1 MSNSICIYH
10 NGNKNII
17 SYYKNKFSN
26 LKFVGNW
33 AEFPY
38 QDNSLYEISH
48 ADATYENLFELKKV
62 NIKIIRHISDY
73 DDDQKNIVN
82 ECHEQHYEQWL
93 SESVINFLSFS
104 DEIVCGTEFESGN
117 NGKHA
122 IITTGRTASTHLEMY
137 LKKNYIE
144 AFENAKNNIIN
155 DKDTVNSNSATFLW
169 RENSWE
175 CLTSIWIGLQKQKFV
190 HAYKK
195 TPFNY
200 EFGQVQEIPIAW
212 LTNDWLNMCRYTMD
226 SAIAYKFLLKKPINI
241 QTHEE
246 IIKNYK
252 TNSIKIPYNKEKIIK
267 NYYHTNEWYFQNL
280 QPMIDRL
287 YIDTTHLLS

>member
-17 SYYKNKFSN
+17 SYYKNKFSD

-48 ADATYENLFELKKV
+48 ADATYENLFELKKA

-82 ECHEQHYEQWL
+82 ECHEQQYEQWL
-93 SESVINFLSFS
+93 NESVIKFLSFS
-104 DEIVCGTEFESGN
+104 DEIVCDIGLESDN

-122 IITTGRTASTHLEMY
+122 IITTGRAASTHLELY
-137 LKKNYIE
+137 LKKKCID
-144 AFENAKNNIIN
+144 AFENEKINITDDKN
-155 DKDTVNSNSATFLW
+155 TFNSNSATLLW

-175 CLTSIWIGLQKQKFV
+175 CLTSIWIALQTQNFV
-190 HAYKK
+190 HAYKN
-195 TPFNY
+195 TSFDY
-200 EFGQVQEIPIAW
+200 EWKQVQEIPIEW
-212 LTNDWLNMCRYTMD
+212 LINDWLNICRHTMD
-226 SAIAYKFLLKKPINI
+226 LGIAFKFLLKKPINI
-241 QTHEE
+241 QTYEE
-246 IIKNYK
+246 IIKHYK
-252 TNSIKIPYNKEKIIK
+252 TNSIKIPYNKEKMIK
-267 NYYHTNEWYFQNL
+267 NYYYTNKWYFKNL

-287 YIDTTHLLS
+287 YMDTTHLLS

>member
-17 SYYKNKFSN
+17 SHYKNNFSN

-33 AEFPY
+33 AEFSY

-48 ADATYENLFELKKV
+48 ADATYENLFELKKS

-73 DDDQKNIVN
+73 DDDQKNIVD

-93 SESVINFLSFS
+93 NDSVIKFLSFS
-104 DEIVCGTEFESGN
+104 DELVCDAEVESGN

-122 IITTGRTASTHLEMY
+122 IITTGRTASTHLELY
-137 LKKNYIE
+137 LKKKSIE
-144 AFENAKNNIIN
+144 AFENTKVNITDDKN
-155 DKDTVNSNSATFLW
+155 TLNSKSATFLW

-175 CLTSIWIGLQKQKFV
+175 CLTSIWIALQTQNFI
-190 HAYKK
+190 HAYKNTSFK
-195 TPFNY
+195 Y
-200 EFGQVQEIPIAW
+200 ECEQVQEIPIEW
-212 LTNDWLNMCRYTMD
+212 LTKDWLNMCRHTID
-226 SAIAYKFLLKKPINI
+226 LGIAYKFLLKKPIDI
-241 QTHEE
+241 QTYEE
-246 IIKNYK
+246 IIKHYK

-267 NYYHTNEWYFQNL
+267 NYHHTKEWYFQNI
-280 QPMIDRL
+280 QPMVNRI
-287 YIDTTHLLS
+287 YADTMNLLT